1 MYTFS
6 EKRPRAVA
14 SAREISYDRG
24 KGGDGVIEILE
35 QTPQLVLCVK
45 PVGVRAQGEVE
56 ADLPALL
63 KRQLGCE
70 IYPVHRLDQAVGGV
84 MVVAKTAPAAA
95 KLSQAIAGGTLQK
108 EYLAVLG
115 ARPKDDSGE
124 LFDLLFHDRFKNKTY
139 VVSKER
145 KGVKK
150 ASLSYRV
157 VAEADGLCLVHVR
170 LHTGRTHQI
179 RVQFASRGMPLV
191 GDGKYGSRKNAAAPA
206 RGRGTATK
214 RKSLPDR
221 RLFQINKM
229 LHKREVQKYG
239 QVYFHTDRDP
249 RRGGH

>member
-1 MYTFS
+1 MYTFLEIS
-6 EKRPRAVA
+6 PRAVA
-14 SAREISYDRG
+14 SAGEISYDRG

-35 QTPQLVLCVK
+35 QTPGLVVCIK
-45 PVGVRAQGEVE
+45 PVGVHAQGEAE

-63 KRQLGCE
+63 KRQLGCN

-84 MVVAKTAPAAA
+84 MVFAKTAPAAA

-191 GDGKYGSRKNAAAPA
+191 GDGKYGSRKNAASPALWSYALTLPMGGAIARIRALPEAAGAWAPFEQA
-206 RGRGTATK
+206 LR
-214 RKSLPDR
+214 
-221 RLFQINKM
+221 M
-229 LHKREVQKYG
+229 L
-239 QVYFHTDRDP
+239 T
-249 RRGGH
+249 

>member
-45 PVGVRAQGEVE
+45 PVGVRAQGEAE

-84 MVVAKTAPAAA
+84 MVFAKTAPAAA

-124 LFDLLFHDRFKNKTY
+124 LFDLLFHDRTKNKTY
-139 VVSKER
+139 VVSRQR
-145 KGVKK
+145 KGVKEAK
-150 ASLSYRV
+150 LAYRV
-157 VAEADGLCLVHVR
+157 LDVQNGLCLVRIR
-170 LHTGRTHQI
+170 LYTGRTHQI

-191 GDGKYGSRKNAAAPA
+191 GDGKYGSRKNAASPALWSYALTLPMGGAIARIRALPEAAGVWAPFEQA
-206 RGRGTATK
+206 LR
-214 RKSLPDR
+214 
-221 RLFQINKM
+221 M
-229 LHKREVQKYG
+229 L
-239 QVYFHTDRDP
+239 T
-249 RRGGH
+249 

>member
-1 MYTFS
+1 MIEYS
-6 EKRPRAVA
+6 R
-14 SAREISYDRG
+14 
-24 KGGDGVIEILE
+24 KGGGWMLEIIRETAELA
-35 QTPQLVLCVK
+35 LCVK
-45 PVGVRAQGEVE
+45 PVGVRAQGEGE
-56 ADLPALL
+56 TDLPALL
-63 KRQLGCE
+63 SRQLGCS
-70 IYPVHRLDQAVGGV
+70 IYPVHRLDQAVGGL
-84 MVVAKTAPAAA
+84 MVFARTGAMAA
-95 KLSQAIAGGTLQK
+95 KLSQAMAEGTLQK

-191 GDGKYGSRKNAAAPA
+191 GDGKYGSRKNAASPALWSYALTVPMDGAIARIRALPEAAGVWAPFEQA
-206 RGRGTATK
+206 LR
-214 RKSLPDR
+214 
-221 RLFQINKM
+221 M
-229 LHKREVQKYG
+229 L
-239 QVYFHTDRDP
+239 T
-249 RRGGH
+249 

>member
-1 MYTFS
+1 M
-6 EKRPRAVA
+6 
-14 SAREISYDRG
+14 
-24 KGGDGVIEILE
+24 IEILE
-35 QTPQLVLCVK
+35 QTPGLVVCIK
-45 PVGVRAQGEVE
+45 PVGVRAQGE
-56 ADLPALL
+56 APDALPALL
-63 KRQLGCE
+63 AKQLGAGV
-70 IYPVHRLDQAVGGV
+70 YPVHRLDQAVGGL
-84 MVVAKTAPAAA
+84 MVFARTGAMAA
-95 KLSQAIAGGTLQK
+95 KLSQAMAEGTLQK

-191 GDGKYGSRKNAAAPA
+191 GDGKYGSRKNAASPALWSYALTLPMGGAIARIRALPEAAGAWAPFEQA
-206 RGRGTATK
+206 LR
-214 RKSLPDR
+214 
-221 RLFQINKM
+221 M
-229 LHKREVQKYG
+229 L
-239 QVYFHTDRDP
+239 T
-249 RRGGH
+249 

>member
-35 QTPQLVLCVK
+35 QTPGLVVCIK
-45 PVGVRAQGEVE
+45 PVGVRAQGE
-56 ADLPALL
+56 APDALPALL
-63 KRQLGCE
+63 AKQLGAGV
-70 IYPVHRLDQAVGGV
+70 YPVHRLDQAVGGL
-84 MVVAKTAPAAA
+84 MVFARTGAMAA
-95 KLSQAIAGGTLQK
+95 KLSQAMAEGTLQK

-206 RGRGTATK
+206 LWSYALT
-214 RKSLPDR
+214 LPMGGAIAR
-221 RLFQINKM
+221 IRALPEAAGVWAPFEQALRM
-229 LHKREVQKYG
+229 L
-239 QVYFHTDRDP
+239 T
-249 RRGGH
+249 

>member
-35 QTPQLVLCVK
+35 QTPGLVVCIK
-45 PVGVRAQGEVE
+45 PVGVRAQGEAE

-84 MVVAKTAPAAA
+84 MVFAKTAPAAA

-124 LFDLLFHDRFKNKTY
+124 LFDLLFHDRTKNKTY
-139 VVSKER
+139 VVSRQR
-145 KGVKK
+145 KGVKEAK
-150 ASLSYRV
+150 LAYRV
-157 VAEADGLCLVHVR
+157 LDVQNGLCLVRIR
-170 LHTGRTHQI
+170 LYTGRTHQI

-206 RGRGTATK
+206 LWSYALT
-214 RKSLPDR
+214 LPMGGAIAR
-221 RLFQINKM
+221 IRALPEAAGVWAPFEQALRM
-229 LHKREVQKYG
+229 L
-239 QVYFHTDRDP
+239 T
-249 RRGGH
+249 

>member
-35 QTPQLVLCVK
+35 QTPGLVVCIK
-45 PVGVRAQGEVE
+45 PVGVRAQGE
-56 ADLPALL
+56 APDALPALL
-63 KRQLGCE
+63 AKQLGAGV
-70 IYPVHRLDQAVGGV
+70 YPVHRLDQAVGGL
-84 MVVAKTAPAAA
+84 MVFARTGAMAA
-95 KLSQAIAGGTLQK
+95 KLSQAMAEGTLQK

-115 ARPKDDSGE
+115 ARPQDDSGE
-124 LFDLLFHDRFKNKTY
+124 HIDLLFHDRFKNKTY

-191 GDGKYGSRKNAAAPA
+191 GDGKYGSRKNAASPALWSYALTVPMDGAIARIRALPEAAGVWAPFEQA
-206 RGRGTATK
+206 LR
-214 RKSLPDR
+214 
-221 RLFQINKM
+221 M
-229 LHKREVQKYG
+229 L
-239 QVYFHTDRDP
+239 T
-249 RRGGH
+249 

>member
-1 MYTFS
+1 MYTIS

-35 QTPQLVLCVK
+35 QTPGLVVCIK
-45 PVGVRAQGEVE
+45 PVGVRAQGE
-56 ADLPALL
+56 APDALPALL
-63 KRQLGCE
+63 AKQLGAGV
-70 IYPVHRLDQAVGGV
+70 YPVHRLDQAVGGL
-84 MVVAKTAPAAA
+84 MVFARTGAMAA
-95 KLSQAIAGGTLQK
+95 KLSQAMAEGTLQK

-191 GDGKYGSRKNAAAPA
+191 GDGKYGSRKNAASPALWSYALTVPMDGAIARIRALPEAAGVWAPFEQA
-206 RGRGTATK
+206 LR
-214 RKSLPDR
+214 
-221 RLFQINKM
+221 M
-229 LHKREVQKYG
+229 L
-239 QVYFHTDRDP
+239 T
-249 RRGGH
+249 

>member
-35 QTPQLVLCVK
+35 QTPGLVVCIK
-45 PVGVRAQGEVE
+45 PVGVRAQGEGE
-56 ADLPALL
+56 NDLPALL

-84 MVVAKTAPAAA
+84 MVFAKTAPVAA

-124 LFDLLFHDRFKNKTY
+124 LFDLLFHDRTKNKTY
-139 VVSKER
+139 VVSRQR
-145 KGVKK
+145 KGVKEAK
-150 ASLSYRV
+150 LAYRV
-157 VAEADGLCLVHVR
+157 LDVQNGLCLVRIR
-170 LHTGRTHQI
+170 LYTGRTHQI

-191 GDGKYGSRKNAAAPA
+191 GDGKYGSRKNAASPALWSYALTLPMGGAIARIRALPEAAGVWAPFEQA
-206 RGRGTATK
+206 LR
-214 RKSLPDR
+214 
-221 RLFQINKM
+221 M
-229 LHKREVQKYG
+229 L
-239 QVYFHTDRDP
+239 T
-249 RRGGH
+249 

>member
-35 QTPQLVLCVK
+35 QTPGLVVCIK
-45 PVGVRAQGEVE
+45 PVGVRAQGE
-56 ADLPALL
+56 APDALPALL
-63 KRQLGCE
+63 AKQLGAGV
-70 IYPVHRLDQAVGGV
+70 YPVHRLDQAVGGL
-84 MVVAKTAPAAA
+84 MVFARTGAMAA
-95 KLSQAIAGGTLQK
+95 KLSQAMAEGTLQK

-157 VAEADGLCLVHVR
+157 VAEADGLCLLHVR

-206 RGRGTATK
+206 LWSYALT
-214 RKSLPDR
+214 LPMGGAIAR
-221 RLFQINKM
+221 IRALPEAAGVWAPSEQALRM
-229 LHKREVQKYG
+229 L
-239 QVYFHTDRDP
+239 T
-249 RRGGH
+249 

>member
-14 SAREISYDRG
+14 SAREISYDKD

-35 QTPQLVLCVK
+35 QTPGLVVCIK
-45 PVGVRAQGEVE
+45 PVGVRAQGE
-56 ADLPALL
+56 APDALPALL
-63 KRQLGCE
+63 AKQLGAGV
-70 IYPVHRLDQAVGGV
+70 YPVHRLDQAVGGL
-84 MVVAKTAPAAA
+84 MVFARTGAMAA
-95 KLSQAIAGGTLQK
+95 KLSQAMAEGTLQK

-191 GDGKYGSRKNAAAPA
+191 GDGKYGSRKNAASPALWSYALTVPMDGAIARIRALPEAAGVWAPFEQA
-206 RGRGTATK
+206 LR
-214 RKSLPDR
+214 
-221 RLFQINKM
+221 M
-229 LHKREVQKYG
+229 L
-239 QVYFHTDRDP
+239 T
-249 RRGGH
+249 

>member
-14 SAREISYDRG
+14 SAPEISYDRG

-35 QTPQLVLCVK
+35 QTPGLVVCIK
-45 PVGVRAQGEVE
+45 PVGVHAQGEAE

-84 MVVAKTAPAAA
+84 MVFAKTAPAAA
-95 KLSQAIAGGTLQK
+95 KLSQAMQK

-191 GDGKYGSRKNAAAPA
+191 GDGKYGSRKNAASPALWSYALTLPMGGAIARIRALPEAAGVWAPFEQA
-206 RGRGTATK
+206 LR
-214 RKSLPDR
+214 
-221 RLFQINKM
+221 M
-229 LHKREVQKYG
+229 L
-239 QVYFHTDRDP
+239 T
-249 RRGGH
+249 

>member
-1 MYTFS
+1 M
-6 EKRPRAVA
+6 
-14 SAREISYDRG
+14 
-24 KGGDGVIEILE
+24 IEILE
-35 QTPQLVLCVK
+35 QTPGLVVCIK
-45 PVGVRAQGEVE
+45 PVGVHAQGEAE

-84 MVVAKTAPAAA
+84 MVFAKTAPAAA
-95 KLSQAIAGGTLQK
+95 KLSQAIAEGSASKGVSGECWRAPPERT
-108 EYLAVLG
+108 
-115 ARPKDDSGE
+115 DSGE

-191 GDGKYGSRKNAAAPA
+191 GDGKYGSRKNAASPALWSYALTLPMGGAIARIRALPEAAGVWAPFEQA
-206 RGRGTATK
+206 LR
-214 RKSLPDR
+214 
-221 RLFQINKM
+221 M
-229 LHKREVQKYG
+229 L
-239 QVYFHTDRDP
+239 T
-249 RRGGH
+249 

>member
-1 MYTFS
+1 M
-6 EKRPRAVA
+6 
-14 SAREISYDRG
+14 
-24 KGGDGVIEILE
+24 IEILE
-35 QTPQLVLCVK
+35 QTPGLVVCIK
-45 PVGVRAQGEVE
+45 PVGVRAQGE
-56 ADLPALL
+56 APDALPALL
-63 KRQLGCE
+63 AKQLGAGV
-70 IYPVHRLDQAVGGV
+70 YPVHRLDQAVGGL
-84 MVVAKTAPAAA
+84 MVFARTGAMAA

-191 GDGKYGSRKNAAAPA
+191 GDGKYGSRKNAASPALWSYALTLPMGGAIARIRALPEAAGVWAPFEQA
-206 RGRGTATK
+206 LR
-214 RKSLPDR
+214 
-221 RLFQINKM
+221 M
-229 LHKREVQKYG
+229 L
-239 QVYFHTDRDP
+239 T
-249 RRGGH
+249 

>member
-35 QTPQLVLCVK
+35 QTPGLVVCIK
-45 PVGVRAQGEVE
+45 PVGVHAQGEAE

-84 MVVAKTAPAAA
+84 MVFAKTAPAAA
-95 KLSQAIAGGTLQK
+95 KLSQAIAGGALQK
-108 EYLAVLG
+108 EYLAVLERSPER
-115 ARPKDDSGE
+115 AEGE
-124 LFDLLFHDRFKNKTY
+124 LSDLLFHDRFKNKTY

-157 VAEADGLCLVHVR
+157 VAEADGCAWSMVRAAYRKDASDPRPVR
-170 LHTGRTHQI
+170 LARHAACGRRKI
-179 RVQFASRGMPLV
+179 RKPEKCSFTRSVVLRADAFRWAARLHASARC
-191 GDGKYGSRKNAAAPA
+191 RKQPVS
-206 RGRGTATK
+206 G
-214 RKSLPDR
+214 R
-221 RLFQINKM
+221 RLSQALRM
-229 LHKREVQKYG
+229 L
-239 QVYFHTDRDP
+239 T
-249 RRGGH
+249 

>member
-45 PVGVRAQGEVE
+45 PVGVRAQGEAE

-84 MVVAKTAPAAA
+84 MVFAKTAPAAA
-95 KLSQAIAGGTLQK
+95 KLSQAIAGGELQK
-108 EYLAVLG
+108 EYLAVLE
-115 ARPKDDSGE
+115 RSPEQTEGE
-124 LFDLLFHDRFKNKTY
+124 LSDLLFHDRTKNKTY
-139 VVSKER
+139 VVSRQR
-145 KGVKK
+145 KGVKEAK
-150 ASLSYRV
+150 LAYRV
-157 VAEADGLCLVHVR
+157 LDVQNGLCLVRIR
-170 LHTGRTHQI
+170 LYTGRTHQI

-191 GDGKYGSRKNAAAPA
+191 GDGKYGSRKNAASPA
-206 RGRGTATK
+206 LWSYALT
-214 RKSLPDR
+214 LPMGGAIAR
-221 RLFQINKM
+221 IRALPEAAGVWAAFEQALRM
-229 LHKREVQKYG
+229 L
-239 QVYFHTDRDP
+239 T
-249 RRGGH
+249 